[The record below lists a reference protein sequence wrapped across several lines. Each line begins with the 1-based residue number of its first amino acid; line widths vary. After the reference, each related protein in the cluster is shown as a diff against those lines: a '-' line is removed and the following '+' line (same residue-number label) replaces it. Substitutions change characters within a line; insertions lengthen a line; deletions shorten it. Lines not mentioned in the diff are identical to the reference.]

1 MTSAAQRRLAAV
13 AALTVAALALGYV
26 AMGDLGDDLVYYW
39 TPTELISTANAR
51 EATVRLGGMVKP
63 GTLDWD
69 REAQTARFVLTDGK
83 EEVAVQ
89 CTGNPPQM
97 FREGIG
103 AVVEGKLGP
112 DGVFRTDRVMVKH
125 SNEYQAPDGEG
136 HPGGPVG
143 QARLV
148 DDQAATP

>member
-1 MTSAAQRRLAAV
+1 MTEAMKRRIFGVVALAV
-13 AALTVAALALGYV
+13 AGAALFYV
-26 AMGDLGDDLVYYW
+26 GMSDMGDDLVYYW
-39 TPTELISTANAR
+39 TPTELIAAADAK

-69 REAQTARFVLTDGK
+69 RDNQQARFTITDGDH
-83 EEVAVQ
+83 EVPVH

-103 AVVEGKLGP
+103 AVVEGKLGT

-125 SNEYQAPDGEG
+125 SNEYEAPDG
-136 HPGGPVG
+136 HPPDA
-143 QARLV
+143 QATLV
-148 DDQAATP
+148 DE